1 MFFEAEII
9 VFNFFSDHQKNS
21 IVGDMTSRSLI
32 IQSTIKEKNKPKQNT
47 SYSKMALE
55 TDYDSCPE
63 GPLSSSGS

>member
-1 MFFEAEII
+1 
-9 VFNFFSDHQKNS
+9 
-21 IVGDMTSRSLI
+21 MTSRSLI

-55 TDYDSCPE
+55 TDYDICPE